1 MGHLDPRER
10 QCLARIAER
19 EVEDIGPC
27 DDGLIYRLLSLG
39 LIEETVE
46 VRVPLPMVRRS
57 LRITV
62 AGRAALDEHG

>member
-1 MGHLDPRER
+1 MSRLDPHER
-10 QCLARIAER
+10 DCLECISAHEG
-19 EVEDIGPC
+19 EDLAPC

-57 LRITV
+57 LRITA
-62 AGRAALDEHG
+62 AGRAALEECR